1 MAEGYYILPSSS
13 TVLCEDRFSITDSDE
28 LLVPFWA
35 VLTTL
40 LNTTKVDSPAVLI
53 DILET
58 IAVVRRGRSDTDYGY
73 LKEFLLALDRRQHF
87 FAQVWPAIK
96 DLALEMP
103 TLFPGSMI
111 PILGKEQASLVLS
124 RRQVAC
130 LVVHQ
135 FLCTLTAPTWQDGFQ
150 DFHIWYSSEQPHA
163 KAVEAYLAALFEYFF
178 RLVDGEQRSPLASGI
193 EEWPITYTLHR
204 IQVPLFADASSTPL
218 TDLQILSTLEAS
230 TSPSALGLPDG
241 AAVISANKF
250 IGFGRTGTQE
260 ETHVGASPEC
270 CPAVLVTPPLEDDQA
285 LVVTGPEA
293 MITVSGYQRSARC
306 GEILRPETADTPED
320 HRARWKH
327 RTMLFMDA
335 LELDLYDRD
344 AGLPD
349 LQPGN
354 VDRELRKAYT
364 AFLSYKKSG
373 RSAYSRIYTGYWG
386 CGTFGG
392 NPGVKSLIQWC
403 AASLAGCDLTFV
415 CSGEER
421 RLFGEELESFVG
433 IVKDKTSASD
443 LVEIVRK
450 LQPEDVS
457 PGDSVLEMVKSKICN

>member
-1 MAEGYYILPSSS
+1 MIEDYCILPCSPDI
-13 TVLCEDRFSITDSDE
+13 LCEDRFSITESEE
-28 LLVPFWA
+28 LHVPFWE

-40 LNTTKVDSPAVLI
+40 LNTTAVDSHADLI

-58 IAVVRRGRSDTDYGY
+58 VAVTRRGRSDTDYGF
-73 LKEFLLALDRRQHF
+73 LKRVLISLERKQYFFDR
-87 FAQVWPAIK
+87 VWPVIK

-103 TLFPGSMI
+103 TLFPGSQI
-111 PILGKEQASLVLS
+111 PILGRQQWSLVFS

-150 DFHIWYSSEQPHA
+150 DFHIWYSSEQPHT
-163 KAVEAYLAALFEYFF
+163 KAVEAYLTALVEYFF
-178 RLVDGEQRSPLASGI
+178 RLVDGEEFSPLVSGV
-193 EEWPITYTLHR
+193 EDWPISYTLHTT
-204 IQVPLFADASSTPL
+204 QDPLFADDSSTPL
-218 TDLQILSTLEAS
+218 TDLRVMITPEAS
-230 TSPSALGLPDG
+230 TSPSLLGLPDG

-270 CPAVLVTPPLEDDQA
+270 CPAVLITPPLEANQA

-293 MITVSGYQRSARC
+293 MVTVSGYQRSARC
-306 GEILRPETADTPED
+306 GKILRPEATDTPQE
-320 HRARWKH
+320 HRAKWRH

-335 LELDLYDRD
+335 MELDLDGRD

-349 LQPGN
+349 LKSGN

-364 AFLSYKKSG
+364 AFSSYKQSD
-373 RSAYSRIYTGYWG
+373 RSAYSMIYTGYWG

-403 AASLAGCDLTFV
+403 AASLAGCDSTFI

-421 RLFGEELESFVG
+421 RLFGEQLEKFVG
-433 IVKDKTSASD
+433 EVKDKTTASD
-443 LVEIVRK
+443 LVKVLRRLRPVHVK
-450 LQPEDVS
+450 
-457 PGDSVLEMVKSKICN
+457 PGDSVFGMIKSRIHQ